1 MSEAVLPAAP
11 EAPAADALPPA
22 GAVLGRL
29 WRYAARHGRLLAVSI
44 GVMVAVALLELA
56 APEVVKRAVDG
67 PVRSG
72 SAPGL
77 AVYAL
82 LLTGVVV
89 LGGLGRAFQ
98 QYVTVLTGQRVGM
111 SLRQDVFGHLQRRG
125 LSFYDRTP
133 VGTLVTRVT
142 SDVDAVE
149 EFFSSG
155 VASVFYDLLKLVLI
169 LVWLAWVDFTLA
181 AAVLGV
187 VPVLLVVTAVF
198 TRRSR
203 RDFRRVRVEVASTNA
218 YTQEAISGARVTRL
232 FDRADRARGGYDE
245 RVERLLGAHRATI
258 FNFAFF
264 FPAVDFLQA
273 VAVGLV
279 LGLGAS
285 RLLDRSLTPGAL
297 MQFYLYTNLFFE
309 PLRDLSQNFNML
321 LQAMVSSERVFK
333 LMDTPEQ
340 VPVRPGAVPAG
351 ALRGRVAFEDVRF
364 AYVPG
369 EPVLQGVTFEA
380 TPGSTLA
387 LVGPTGAG
395 KSSIVGLISRFYD
408 VDSGRV
414 LVDGRDVRDYE
425 PRSLRARI
433 AVVPQDVFLFTG
445 TVLEN
450 VRLSDPTI
458 SRERVEAAV
467 RAVHADRFLA
477 RLPKGLDEEVRERGS
492 NFSHGERQLLA
503 FARALVH
510 DPSILV
516 LDEATA
522 SVDTETEALIQDA
535 IRTLRAGRTTIVV
548 AHRLSTVREADQILV
563 LHHGQVREHGTHAE
577 LLAQGGLYRRL
588 YELQAREAAGA

>member
-1 MSEAVLPAAP
+1 MSEVAAPAAP
-11 EAPAADALPPA
+11 EAPAVDALPPA
-22 GAVLGRL
+22 GAVLARL
-29 WRYAARHGRLLAVSI
+29 WRYAARHGRLLASSI
-44 GVMVAVALLELA
+44 GVLVAVGLLELA
-56 APEVVKRAVDG
+56 GPDIVRGAIDG
-67 PVRSG
+67 PIRTG
-72 SAPGL
+72 SASGL
-77 AVYAL
+77 ATYAL
-82 LLTGVVV
+82 ILAGVVV
-89 LGGLGRAFQ
+89 LGGLGRALQ

-111 SLRQDVFGHLQRRG
+111 SLRQDAFAHLQRMG

-155 VASVFYDLLKLVLI
+155 VAAVFYDFLKLLLI
-169 LVWLAWVDFTLA
+169 LARLALLDLGLA
-181 AAVLGV
+181 AAMLGV
-187 VPVLLVVTAVF
+187 VPVLLLVTVVF

-203 RDFRRVRVEVASTNA
+203 RDFRRVRVEVATTNA
-218 YTQEAISGARVTRL
+218 YTQEAIGGARTTRL
-232 FDRADRARGGYDE
+232 FDRADRARAGFDE

-264 FPAVDFLQA
+264 FPAVDVLQA

-279 LGLGAS
+279 VGLGAS
-285 RLLDRSLTPGAL
+285 RVIDGTLTYGAL
-297 MQFYLYTNLFFE
+297 AQFYLLSSFFFE

-340 VPVRPGAVPAG
+340 VPVRADAVPAG
-351 ALRGRVAFEDVRF
+351 ALAGRVAFEDVRF
-364 AYVPG
+364 SYVPG
-369 EPVLQGVTFEA
+369 EPVLQGVSFDA
-380 TPGSTLA
+380 PPGSTLA

-395 KSSIVGLISRFYD
+395 KSSVVGLVSRFYD

-414 LVDGRDVRDYE
+414 VIDGRDVREYE
-425 PRSLRARI
+425 PRSLRERI
-433 AVVPQDVFLFTG
+433 AVVPQDVFLFAG

-450 VRLSDPTI
+450 VRLSDPSIT
-458 SRERVEAAV
+458 REAVEAAI

-477 RLPKGLDEEVRERGS
+477 RLPKGLDEEVRERGT
-492 NFSHGERQLLA
+492 NFSLGERQLLA

-522 SVDTETEALIQDA
+522 SVDTETEALIQEA
-535 IRTLRAGRTTIVV
+535 IETLRAGRTTIVV
-548 AHRLSTVREADQILV
+548 AHRLSTVRDADQILV
-563 LHHGQVREHGTHAE
+563 LHHGQVRERGTHAE